1 MTEVSDVATVD
12 LPPGPRSPATWQFAE
27 YAVHPLTVLTRCN
40 RRYGDAFTLRF
51 PVAGRMCFFTHPDA
65 IRAIFTASPD
75 VLHAGESNAFLLRP
89 LVGDRSVLVL
99 DGPDHLRERRLLLP
113 PFHGERMRAYAT
125 IMRDAA
131 DRSLDGWPLERA
143 FAVHP
148 HLQDIALEVILR
160 AVFGVEEGNRFERL
174 RQVIPALLD
183 SIASPALLV
192 PAFLRIDVFKR
203 VPWLSA
209 VRLKAELDA
218 LLDAEIAARRSSPAG
233 EDVLS
238 LLLGARD
245 EAGQGLSDD
254 ELRGELITMLVAG
267 HETTATALSW
277 ALERLAAQSEIAER
291 CREELERVVGN
302 GSFDAT
308 HIGRLEYLDAVV
320 RETLRLRPV
329 VPLVGR
335 VTAQTFEIGEWRI
348 PPGVRVLGLL
358 ALTQQRDDIYPAPEV
373 FRPERF
379 LETAPGP
386 YEWLPFGGG
395 IRRCIGMAF
404 ALYEMKVVLAA
415 VLLRARFA
423 PASTKPT
430 RVGRRHV
437 TLAPADGARIV
448 LTERKL
454 AAWR

>member
-335 VTAQTFEIGEWRI
+335 VTA
-348 PPGVRVLGLL
+348 
-358 ALTQQRDDIYPAPEV
+358 
-373 FRPERF
+373 
-379 LETAPGP
+379 
-386 YEWLPFGGG
+386 
-395 IRRCIGMAF
+395 
-404 ALYEMKVVLAA
+404 
-415 VLLRARFA
+415 
-423 PASTKPT
+423 
-430 RVGRRHV
+430 
-437 TLAPADGARIV
+437 
-448 LTERKL
+448 
-454 AAWR
+454 